1 MSVAQ
6 IPGEIITRIAIRDVE
21 DDAKIA
27 RGPLGAGAPSVYG
40 LREKQ
45 RLYTSV
51 LAAVV
56 LDGSPLQEA
65 RGWAMRVAMI
75 RDGLPTFA
83 EREAMAS

>member
-1 MSVAQ
+1 MSVTQ
-6 IPGEIITRIAIRDVE
+6 VPGDIITRIAIGDVE

-51 LAAVV
+51 LATVV
-56 LDGSPLQEA
+56 LDGSSLEEA
-65 RGWAMRVAMI
+65 RGWAMRVAMV
-75 RDGLPTFA
+75 RDCQPTFA
-83 EREAMAS
+83 EREAVAS